1 MSKCSIRWFANFDW
15 LTIVKPGVYTPNL
28 DLRRGTAH
36 TNTHHFTLLFKVYG
50 HANKANCCSCYLL
63 KGYYM
68 YIEASSPRQLRDFM
82 NAKLYSPPLKFL
94 GNACLKFYYH
104 MSGVTIGSLRVTIN
118 GKLVF
123 YESGNKGDIWKK
135 ATIDA
140 SSILGLH
147 RVSVIFASL
156 AFKP

>member
-1 MSKCSIRWFANFDW
+1 
-15 LTIVKPGVYTPNL
+15 
-28 DLRRGTAH
+28 
-36 TNTHHFTLLFKVYG
+36 
-50 HANKANCCSCYLL
+50 
-63 KGYYM
+63 M
-68 YIEASSPRQLRDFM
+68 YIEASSPRQLGDFM
-82 NAKLYSPPLKFL
+82 NAKSYSPPLKFL

-123 YESGNKGDIWKK
+123 YESGNKGDIWTK
-135 ATIDA
+135 AALDA

>member
-1 MSKCSIRWFANFDW
+1 
-15 LTIVKPGVYTPNL
+15 
-28 DLRRGTAH
+28 
-36 TNTHHFTLLFKVYG
+36 
-50 HANKANCCSCYLL
+50 
-63 KGYYM
+63 M
-68 YIEASSPRQLRDFM
+68 YIEASSPRQLGDFM

-104 MSGVTIGSLRVTIN
+104 MSGVTIGTLTVTIN
-118 GKLVF
+118 GKMFF
-123 YESGNKGDIWKK
+123 YKTGNKGDKWKK

>member
-1 MSKCSIRWFANFDW
+1 
-15 LTIVKPGVYTPNL
+15 
-28 DLRRGTAH
+28 
-36 TNTHHFTLLFKVYG
+36 
-50 HANKANCCSCYLL
+50 
-63 KGYYM
+63 M
-68 YIEASSPRQLRDFM
+68 YIEAPSPRQLGDFM

>member
-1 MSKCSIRWFANFDW
+1 
-15 LTIVKPGVYTPNL
+15 
-28 DLRRGTAH
+28 
-36 TNTHHFTLLFKVYG
+36 
-50 HANKANCCSCYLL
+50 
-63 KGYYM
+63 
-68 YIEASSPRQLRDFM
+68 
-82 NAKLYSPPLKFL
+82 
-94 GNACLKFYYH
+94 

-140 SSILGLH
+140 SSTLGLH

-156 AFKP
+156 AFKT